1 MEVIIKGNP
10 EEVAALVVAVQGQ
23 LVTISDDAISAAVN
37 RLRQI
42 QDRDQSTF
50 SL

>member
-1 MEVIIKGNP
+1 MRITIEGKP

-23 LVTISDDAISAAVN
+23 QATISDDAISAAVN
-37 RLRQI
+37 RLQQL